1 MGARAIGSVAI
12 SFGMV
17 TIPVKLYTTAESAS
31 QIRFNQLE
39 QATGARVKQQYISS
53 KTGEIVPR
61 EDMVKGYEFSKG
73 QYVTFT
79 PDELKAIEA
88 KSNHAIEINE
98 FVPAKDVDPL
108 IFDKSYYIGPD
119 KGGARAYHLLR
130 EAMTQT
136 RRVAVASY
144 ASRGKGYL
152 VMVRPFEHGLIME
165 QLRYSDEV
173 RAFAE
178 VSIEEVEIRKD
189 ELKLAIQLIEQ
200 VSTKEFKHE
209 NYRDEVRERV
219 LALIQDKVDGKDIT
233 MAPEEDSG
241 GKIIDLMAA
250 LKKSLAEKGKVTD
263 KKPAKRATRKAA
275 AKTADTKTT
284 TRKAANR

>member
-1 MGARAIGSVAI
+1 MSARAIGSAAI

-31 QIRFNQLE
+31 QISFNQLE
-39 QATGARVKQQYISS
+39 KATGARVKQQYISG
-53 KTGEIVPR
+53 KTGEIVSR
-61 EDMVKGYEFSKG
+61 EQMVKGYEFAKG

-88 KSNHAIEINE
+88 KSNHAVEINE
-98 FVPAKDVDPL
+98 FVPAEDVDPL

-136 RRVAVASY
+136 KRVAVASY

-152 VMVRPFEHGLIME
+152 VMVRPFENGLIME
-165 QLRYSDEV
+165 QLRYRDEIKD
-173 RAFAE
+173 FSE
-178 VSIEEVEIRKD
+178 VPVDEVEIKKD

-200 VSTKEFKHE
+200 VSTKEFKHA

-219 LALIQDKVDGKDIT
+219 LAMIQDKVDGKDIT
-233 MAPEEDSG
+233 MAPEEESE

-250 LKKSLAEKGKVTD
+250 LKKSLAEKGKVAD
-263 KKPAKRATRKAA
+263 KKPAKRATEKAGLKNDA
-275 AKTADTKTT
+275 GPA
-284 TRKAANR
+284 TRKAAHR